1 MNAMIL
7 ACVVA
12 AITAQTPIEPE
23 RSAPPRSE
31 RVRSDATITANLNAS
46 YLLSD
51 RLNPFNIS
59 ISTDGGVVTLGG
71 AVETDFHKQLAEDL
85 ALGTQGVSGV
95 VNNIMVMPTAFSEK
109 DRRNFREK
117 VRDKRIT
124 AAIRSRFIWHR
135 VPSKFKV
142 GIRTING
149 AVTLHGVV
157 ETEEAVEKAE
167 EVAFET
173 KGVEVVNNQ
182 LIAVRPDDATI
193 GQNFKRQFTEEWY
206 ESRVRSAIMANR
218 HVNIRDVKVEVQD
231 GICYMTGQVNT
242 EEERRLAEEIALGVQ
257 GIGTVDNQ
265 ITLYEDVIR
274 IGEDGTATGQLTEP
288 LPDLSETEAP
298 EYESTGNADPVPSV
312 EATELAEP

>member
-1 MNAMIL
+1 MNAMVL
-7 ACVVA
+7 ACFVA
-12 AITAQTPIEPE
+12 LIGAQTPIEPE

-59 ISTDGGVVTLGG
+59 VSTNDGVVTLGG

-95 VNNIMVMPTAFSEK
+95 VNNITVMPTAFSEK

-117 VRDKRIT
+117 VRDKRTT
-124 AAIRSRFIWHR
+124 AAIRSRLIWHR

-149 AVTLHGVV
+149 VVTLHGVV

-173 KGVEVVNNQ
+173 KGVEAVNNQ

-193 GQNFKRQFTEEWY
+193 GQNFRRQFTEEWY

-218 HVNIRDVKVEVQD
+218 HVNIRDVKVEVLD
-231 GICYMTGQVNT
+231 GICYLTGRVNT
-242 EEERRLAEEIALGVQ
+242 DEERQLAEEIALGVQ
-257 GIGTVDNQ
+257 GIHTVDNR
-265 ITLYEDVIR
+265 ITLYDEVIR
-274 IGEDGTATGQLTEP
+274 IGEDGPSTGGLTEA
-288 LPDLSETEAP
+288 LPQSPATEAP
-298 EYESTGNADPVPSV
+298 EDVSLGNPDPVPSV
-312 EATELAEP
+312 DATELAEP